1 MYYDVV
7 SVFRWE
13 VEVINVC
20 LDLVEIIVTWFY
32 EILFFIGIRVLVDNL
47 ICYFIIVFSF
57 GVGLIYLR
65 VNIRSWSFVFVLV
78 LVIYNNKLET
88 TFVGEWF

>member
-20 LDLVEIIVTWFY
+20 LDLVEIIVMWFY

-57 GVGLIYLR
+57 GVGLIYLY